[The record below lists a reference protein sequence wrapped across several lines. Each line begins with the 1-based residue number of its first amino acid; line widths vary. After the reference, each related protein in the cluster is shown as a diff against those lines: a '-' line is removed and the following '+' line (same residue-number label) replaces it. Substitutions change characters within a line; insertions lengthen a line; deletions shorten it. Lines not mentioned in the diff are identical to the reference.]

1 MLPWLLCGALAA
13 IVLVLCVRLRLLK
26 KSLDN
31 IAAQLGERLSSDTN
45 NPIFLPTRDSH
56 ARKLAAEL
64 NIQLKELR
72 RLRQRYENGDR
83 ELKEAVTN
91 VSHDLRTP
99 LTAICGYLELLDRG
113 DKTPAQARYLS
124 LIAGRA
130 EAMRQLTEELLR
142 YSVAASLEDDLSL
155 EPVDLGAAVEE
166 AAAAL
171 YGAFVERGVV
181 PTVSL
186 PEERVVRDLDR
197 AALSRVLGNL
207 LSNALKYSGGD
218 LDVVLDGA
226 GTITLSNAAPG
237 LDEVQVGRLFDRFY
251 TVETGRSSTGLGLSI
266 ARALTERMGGSIAA
280 RYEAGRLAVVL
291 SFPAP
296 RPNSPQHERSARRG

>member
-13 IVLVLCVRLRLLK
+13 IVLILCVRLRLLQ
-26 KSLDN
+26 KSLDE
-31 IAAQLGERLSSDTN
+31 IAAQLGERLGSDTN
-45 NPIFLPTRDSH
+45 NPIFLSARDPH
-56 ARKLAAEL
+56 ARKLAGAL
-64 NIQLKELR
+64 NVQLKELR

-113 DKTPAQARYLS
+113 DKTPDQARYLA

-130 EAMRQLTEELLR
+130 EAMRQLTAELLR
-142 YSVAASLEDDLSL
+142 YSVAAGPEEELTLES
-155 EPVDLGAAVEE
+155 VDLNAAVEE
-166 AAAAL
+166 AVASF
-171 YGAFVERGVV
+171 YGALVEGGVT
-181 PTVSL
+181 PSVSL
-186 PEERVVRDLDR
+186 PEERVVRRLDR

-207 LSNALKYSGGD
+207 LNNALRHGGGD
-218 LDVVLDGA
+218 LEVTLDSA
-226 GTITLSNAAPG
+226 GVITLSNAAPE

-266 ARALTERMGGSIAA
+266 ARSLTERMGGTIAA
-280 RYEAGRLAVVL
+280 RYEAGRLRVSL
-291 SFPAP
+291 CF
-296 RPNSPQHERSARRG
+296 